1 MTELQAGGRI
11 LSQSKN
17 LVKTI
22 TIDNPGRKNAL
33 SNSMARELLLHMQE
47 ASSDDSRVIVLT
59 GAGTDF
65 CAGAD
70 LDPRQMAASPEPL
83 EVSQFLKEVYNP
95 LILQMRNMDK
105 PIVAKVRGVCVG
117 IGWNLALAC
126 DLLYATPESRFSQI
140 FTKIGLSSDGG
151 GAYFLQQRLG
161 HQKAFELLAFH
172 SQLTG
177 QEALETGL
185 VNALMENDS
194 LDQEVEEKALEL
206 AGGAYLA
213 IQRSKENLRV
223 AETQG
228 LKTALMQEADNQGKN
243 FLSRDFM
250 EGISAF
256 LQKRKPSFK
265 GK

>member
-1 MTELQAGGRI
+1 MNDPQQGGRI
-11 LSQSKN
+11 HSQTDD
-17 LVKTI
+17 LVRTI

-47 ASSDDSRVIVLT
+47 AAADDSRVIVLT
-59 GAGTDF
+59 GAGADF

-70 LDPRQMAASPEPL
+70 LDPRQMAAASEPL

-105 PIVAKVRGVCVG
+105 PIVARVRGVCVG

-151 GAYFLQQRLG
+151 GAFFLQQRLG
-161 HQKAFELLAFH
+161 HQKAFELMAFH

-177 QEALETGL
+177 QEAWQAGL
-185 VNALMENDS
+185 VNALLPEDE
-194 LDQEVEEKALEL
+194 LDQVVHEKALEL
-206 AGGAYLA
+206 ARGAYLA
-213 IQRSKENLRV
+213 IQRSKENIRV
-223 AETQG
+223 AATSG
-228 LKTALMQEADNQGKN
+228 LEATLAQEADNQGKN

-256 LQKRKPSFK
+256 LQKRKPNFK
-265 GK
+265 GR